1 MYKPEVLCFSEY
13 FLSMSELEAFKMV
26 GFSKITGFCRNTPH
40 TRRGGVCILV
50 ADSLKFNAVY
60 TFCIEDFC
68 ELAAIRLV
76 VNGASYFIL
85 AVYRLPINNTTDIDA
100 FISCVDMCFR
110 RN

>member
-40 TRRGGVCILV
+40 RGGVCILV
-50 ADSLKFNAVY
+50 ADSLKFNAVDVD
-60 TFCIEDFC
+60 TFCIKDVC

-76 VNGASYFIL
+76 VNWASYFIL
-85 AVYRLPINNTTDIDA
+85 AVYRPPINNTTDIDA
-100 FISCVDMCFR
+100 FISCVDMYFR